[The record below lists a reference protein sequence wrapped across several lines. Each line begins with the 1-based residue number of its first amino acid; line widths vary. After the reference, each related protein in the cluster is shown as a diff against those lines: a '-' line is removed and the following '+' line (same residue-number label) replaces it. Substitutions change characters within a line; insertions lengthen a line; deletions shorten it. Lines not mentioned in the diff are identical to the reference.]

1 MVSRILLSIDT
12 GVWLVKGFQLIV
24 LFLFLRI
31 QYLFKPKPGEH
42 HPDHFSYRAL
52 FPKII
57 QDIEVRNILSY
68 NIIFYVFF

>member
-1 MVSRILLSIDT
+1 MFFFT
-12 GVWLVKGFQLIV
+12 HN
-24 LFLFLRI
+24 RI

-57 QDIEVRNILSY
+57 QDIEVCDIYFDYYS
-68 NIIFYVFF
+68 I

>member
-1 MVSRILLSIDT
+1 MYFNQIFMKLLFS
-12 GVWLVKGFQLIV
+12 F
-24 LFLFLRI
+24 RI

-57 QDIEVRNILSY
+57 QDIEVCNICLILY
-68 NIIFYVFF
+68 LKLLK